1 MQNQNPRERPPRPP
15 ADVKRLSGP
24 GHEFTPPSDTE
35 AEQSVLG
42 AILVRPE
49 VLDRVAT
56 TVKPDDFY
64 RTAHGV
70 IFQTMLDLQG
80 KNEPVDLVT
89 VCGLLKERGKLED
102 VGGPAFLAGLSEQ
115 VGFATNADHYARKVR
130 EKAILRRLLDASQG
144 IAGACLASIENVAE
158 FVDAAGQKFY
168 EACQA
173 VNPKEA
179 SMLSELVSQEADT
192 LTKIHEEKRLPGI
205 QVGYRDLAR
214 YFAWSPSNLYILAGR
229 PGMGKTALALN
240 FALRV
245 AMQGVDVKFISLE
258 MSESQLTRRIMAS
271 MGNIDAE
278 RMNRGRMNGAEWAA
292 IYRVRN
298 LVENIPIYIDD
309 RPSQSI
315 AEIRARSRRQHSEGK
330 LGFLIL
336 DYLQLTKPIYRS
348 RSREEEV
355 AEVSR
360 GLKALAK
367 ELNIPVL
374 ALSQLNR
381 KVEDRPNKRPGLS
394 DLRES
399 GAIEADADLV
409 MFIYRDEKYR
419 KDSEDKGKAE
429 VLIEKQRDGRT
440 GMVKLA
446 FLDNYLKF
454 EDLAREEG
462 R

>member
-1 MQNQNPRERPPRPP
+1 MENQKQKGRRHRPLADTVVRP
-15 ADVKRLSGP
+15 DQ
-24 GHEFTPPSDTE
+24 FIPPSDPE

-49 VLDRVAT
+49 MLDRVAPVIT
-56 TVKPDDFY
+56 PADFY
-64 RTAHGV
+64 REAHGL
-70 IFQTMLDLQG
+70 IFQSMLDLQA
-80 KNEPVDLVT
+80 KDEPVDLVT
-89 VCGLLKERGKLED
+89 VCGLLRERGKIEA
-102 VGGPAFLAGLSEQ
+102 VGGYAFLAGLSQE
-115 VGFATNADHYARKVR
+115 VGYATNAEFYAKRVR
-130 EKAILRRLLDASQG
+130 GKAILRRLLDASQK
-144 IAGACLASIENVAE
+144 IAGACLSPVENVAE
-158 FVDAAGQKFY
+158 FVDAAGQQFY

-179 SMLSELVSQEADT
+179 SVLSDLVTQESDT
-192 LTKIHEEKRLPGI
+192 LTKIHDEKSLPGI
-205 QVGYRDLAR
+205 KVGYRDLAR
-214 YFAWSPSNLYILAGR
+214 YFAWGPSNLYILAGR

-240 FALRV
+240 FALKV
-245 AMQGVDVKFISLE
+245 AKQGVGVGFISLE
-258 MSESQLTRRIMAS
+258 MSESQLTRRIMAN
-271 MGNIDAE
+271 MGRIDAE
-278 RMNRGRMNGAEWAA
+278 RMNRGFMNGPEWAA
-292 IYRVRN
+292 IYRVQEQVQN
-298 LVENIPIYIDD
+298 TPIYIDD

-315 AEIRARSRRQHSEGK
+315 AEIRARARRQHSEGK

-336 DYLQLTKPIYRS
+336 DYLQLTKPIHRS

-360 GLKALAK
+360 GLKALSK
-367 ELNIPVL
+367 ELSIPVL

-419 KDSEDKGKAE
+419 KDSPDKGIAE

-440 GMVKLA
+440 GMAKLA
-446 FLDNYLKF
+446 FLDDYLRF
-454 EDLAREEG
+454 EDLAREASK
-462 R
+462 

>member
-1 MQNQNPRERPPRPP
+1 MENQNQKERRPRPP
-15 ADVKRLSGP
+15 ADVKRLTGP
-24 GHEFTPPSDTE
+24 GLEFTPPTDTE

-49 VLDRVAT
+49 MLDRVT
-56 TVKPDDFY
+56 TIIKPDDFY
-64 RTAHGV
+64 REAHRV
-70 IFQTMLDLQG
+70 IFQAMLDLQA
-80 KNEPVDLVT
+80 KNEPVDQVT
-89 VCGLLKERGKLED
+89 VSILLRERGKLEGA
-102 VGGPAFLAGLSEQ
+102 GGVVFLAGLSSE
-115 VGFATNADHYARKVR
+115 VGYATNAEFYAKKVR
-130 EKAILRRLLDASQG
+130 EKAILRRLLDASQH
-144 IAGACLASIENVAE
+144 IAGACLSSIDNVAE

-179 SMLSELVSQEADT
+179 SNLSDLVSQEADT
-192 LTKIHEEKRLPGI
+192 LTKIHEEKALPGI
-205 QVGYRDLAR
+205 KVGYSDLSR

-240 FALRV
+240 LALKV
-245 AMQGVDVKFISLE
+245 AKQGVPVGFISLE
-258 MSESQLTRRIMAS
+258 MSESQLTRRIMAN
-271 MGNIDAE
+271 MGRIDAE
-278 RMNRGRMNGAEWAA
+278 RMNRGFMNGREWAA
-292 IYRVRN
+292 IFQVRN
-298 LVENIPIYIDD
+298 QVENIPIYIDD

-315 AEIRARSRRQHSEGK
+315 AEIRARARRQHSEGK

-336 DYLQLTKPIYRS
+336 DYLQLTKPVNRS

-381 KVEDRPNKRPGLS
+381 KVEDRPNKRPGLA

-409 MFIYRDEKYR
+409 MFIYRDEKYH
-419 KDSEDKGKAE
+419 KNSEDKGIAE

-440 GMVKLA
+440 GMAKLV
-446 FLDNYLKF
+446 FLDDYLRF
-454 EDLAREEG
+454 EDLARG
-462 R
+462 TP

>member
-1 MQNQNPRERPPRPP
+1 MQNHQNQKERRPRPT
-15 ADVKRLSGP
+15 ADVKRLTGP
-24 GHEFTPPSDTE
+24 GLEFTPPSDAE

-42 AILVRPE
+42 GILVRPE
-49 VLDRVAT
+49 MLDRVAT

-64 RTAHGV
+64 REAHGV
-70 IFQTMLDLQG
+70 IFQAMLDLQA
-80 KNEPVDLVT
+80 KSEPVDIVT
-89 VCGLLKERGKLED
+89 VTVLLRERGKLES
-102 VGGPAFLAGLSEQ
+102 VGGGVFLAGLSEE
-115 VGFATNADHYARKVR
+115 VGYATNAEFYAKKVR
-130 EKAILRRLLDASQG
+130 EKAILRRLLDASQQ
-144 IAGACLASIENVAE
+144 IAGACLAPVENVAE
-158 FVDAAGQKFY
+158 FVDAAGQKIY

-179 SMLSELVSQEADT
+179 SALSDLVSQEADT
-192 LTKIHEEKRLPGI
+192 LTKIHDEKALPGI
-205 QVGYRDLAR
+205 KVGFRDLAR
-214 YFAWSPSNLYILAGR
+214 YFAWGPSNLYILAGR

-240 FALRV
+240 FALKV
-245 AMQGVDVKFISLE
+245 AKQGVGVGFISLE
-258 MSESQLTRRIMAS
+258 MSESQLTRRIMAN
-271 MGNIDAE
+271 MGRIDAE
-278 RMNRGRMNGAEWAA
+278 RMNRGFMNGQEWAS
-292 IYRVRN
+292 IYQVRN
-298 LVENIPIYIDD
+298 RVENTPLYIDD

-315 AEIRARSRRQHSEGK
+315 SEIRARARRQYSEGK
-330 LGFLIL
+330 LGFMIL
-336 DYLQLTKPIYRS
+336 DYLQLTKPIYRK

-381 KVEDRPNKRPGLS
+381 KVEDRPNKRPGLA

-419 KDSEDKGKAE
+419 KDSPDKGIAE

-440 GMVKLA
+440 GMAKLT
-446 FLDNYLKF
+446 FLDDYLRF
-454 EDLAREEG
+454 EDLAPEAP
-462 R
+462 